1 MNKKTGLGRGLGAL
15 IDDSNDNIKSFV
27 EAQKPGEKI
36 VQLPLE
42 KIQPNPYQP
51 RKDFSEE
58 ELQGLAVSIKKQG
71 LLQPIIV
78 RSVED
83 HYELIAGERRLRAI
97 KLNGETE
104 IAAVVRAYTDVE
116 SMNLALLEN
125 LQRQD
130 LNPME
135 VANAYARLMQEGG
148 MTQEE
153 LSDKL
158 GVPRS
163 TVANTLRLLN
173 LPVDVQ
179 NLVAQGNLSA
189 SVARSISALP
199 SFAVMSEFAQKA
211 VSENWSAAR
220 TEKEVRNEKNKPLEQ
235 LKEKKPGVEGKLDR
249 NEHLKSIHKELPHF
263 VETLE
268 NITGERVEVVT
279 LQGKNKVLGFKF
291 RTTEDLERLYQ
302 VLGEAFTQEKA
313 TVEDSVVKDFS
324 V

>member
-1 MNKKTGLGRGLGAL
+1 MSKKTGLGRGLSAL
-15 IDDSNDNIKSFV
+15 IDDSTDNIKSFV

-36 VQLPLE
+36 VQLPVD

-51 RKDFSEE
+51 RKDFDKE

-78 RSVED
+78 RSAGD
-83 HYELIAGERRLRAI
+83 HYEIIAGERRLRAM

-104 IAAVVRAYTDVE
+104 IAAIVRAYTDVE

-135 VANAYARLMQEGG
+135 VANAYGRLMQEGG
-148 MTQEE
+148 MTQED

-173 LPVDVQ
+173 LPEDVQ
-179 NLVAQGNLSA
+179 NLVAKGDLA
-189 SVARSISALP
+189 VSVARSISALP
-199 SFAVMSEFAQKA
+199 SFSVMSEFAKKA
-211 VSENWSAAR
+211 VKENWSAAR
-220 TEKEVRNEKNKPLEQ
+220 TEQEVRKQK
-235 LKEKKPGVEGKLDR
+235 KKPQEKPKRKKLVIEVMLNR
-249 NEHLKSIHKELPHF
+249 NEYFKSIHKELPHF

-268 NITGERVEVVT
+268 STTGERVEVVT
-279 LQGKNKVLGFKF
+279 LQDKSKVVGFKF
-291 RTTEDLERLYQ
+291 KTKEDLERLYQ
-302 VLGEAFTQEKA
+302 ILGEAFNHKEKV
-313 TVEDSVVKDFS
+313 TENKTTTKFS

>member
-1 MNKKTGLGRGLGAL
+1 MSKKTGLGRGLGAL
-15 IDDSNDNIKSFV
+15 IDDTTANIKSFV

-36 VQLPLE
+36 VQLPVD

-51 RKDFSEE
+51 RKVFDKE

-78 RSVED
+78 RNVGD
-83 HYELIAGERRLRAI
+83 HYEVIAGERRLRAM
-97 KLNGETE
+97 KLNGEVE
-104 IAAVVRAYTDVE
+104 IAAIVRAYTDTE

-135 VANAYARLMQEGG
+135 VANAYGRLMQEGG
-148 MTQEE
+148 MTQED

-173 LPVDVQ
+173 LPEDVQ
-179 NLVAQGNLSA
+179 NLVAKGELAA

-199 SFAVMSEFAQKA
+199 SFSVMSEFAKKA
-211 VSENWSAAR
+211 VKENWSAAQ
-220 TEKEVRNEKNKPLEQ
+220 TEQEIRKQKNKPQ
-235 LKEKKPGVEGKLDR
+235 EKPKKKLVIEVELSR
-249 NEHLKSIHKELPHF
+249 NEYFKSIHKELPHF

-279 LQGKNKVLGFKF
+279 LQDKSKVLGFKF
-291 RTTEDLERLYQ
+291 KAKEDLERLYQ
-302 VLGEAFTQEKA
+302 IFGDAFNQKERVTENK
-313 TVEDSVVKDFS
+313 TTTKFS